1 MLKPRPLPHQS
12 FLYLVRLPHGY
23 QFVDEKSGDVILQL
37 EFVLADSMRQYF
49 EQLFADR
56 LHDGY
61 LQLTDADVA
70 DIKRN
75 HRSQIA
81 A

>member
-1 MLKPRPLPHQS
+1 MKEVYRLSH
-12 FLYLVRLPHGY
+12 LYLVREATGY
-23 QFVDEKSGDVILQL
+23 RFVSERTGEVILQL

>member
-1 MLKPRPLPHQS
+1 MKKSTQQYQS
-12 FLYLVRLPHGY
+12 HLYLVREATGY
-23 QFVDEKSGDVILQL
+23 RFVSERTGEIVLKL
-37 EFVLADSMRQYF
+37 EFVLADEMRKYF

-56 LHDGY
+56 MRDGY
-61 LQLTDADVA
+61 LQLTDADIA

-75 HRSQIA
+75 HKSQLVA

>member
-1 MLKPRPLPHQS
+1 MKEVNRLSH
-12 FLYLVRLPHGY
+12 LYLVREATGY
-23 QFVDEKSGDVILQL
+23 RFVSERTGEVILQL